1 MKILTINQK
10 LGLAKVLVE
19 TLEDLWHLSNILE
32 NGDKISSSTF
42 RVVKFGDSEERKP
55 VFITIGLEDSEF
67 DKSVNRLRL
76 RGKILSGHPE
86 DFVQLG
92 RYHTIEVTLQDKIE
106 IHKEWK
112 SFHIKQ
118 LKDAEKESKRPL
130 VSILVLD
137 DEKAITATL
146 RGYGIEYG
154 PEFSNSGSKKSDDYD
169 EKMLQYFGNIL
180 SYLERSKEKLIIAGP
195 GFAKDNFKKFLS
207 QKNPTL
213 LKNAIFETCSYA
225 ERPGINEL
233 MKRGVIEQ
241 VVGEQRLEKEEKLI
255 EDFIREL
262 NKNTGLVAYGL
273 EAVELAISSSAVS
286 KLLVLDELLRSDK
299 KIQSLVESAEKMRA
313 ELIIFSKETDPGIK
327 LKSFS
332 GIAAI
337 LRFKIS

>member
-10 LGLAKVLVE
+10 LGIAKVVVE

-42 RVVKFGDSEERKP
+42 RVVKFGDKEERKP
-55 VFITIGLEDSEF
+55 VFITLGLEDSEF

-106 IHKEWK
+106 IQKEWK

-130 VSILVLD
+130 VFILVLD

-180 SYLERSKEKLIIAGP
+180 AYIEKHTNKIIIAGP
-195 GFAKDNFKKFLS
+195 GFAKDNFKKFIS
-207 QKNPTL
+207 QKNPTF
-213 LKNAIFETCSYA
+213 LKNIVFETCSYA
-225 ERPGINEL
+225 ERTGVNEL
-233 MKRGVIEQ
+233 MKRGVIEKIA
-241 VVGEQRLEKEEKLI
+241 GEQRLEKEEKLI

-262 NKNTGLVAYGL
+262 NKNTGLVAYGT

-286 KLLVLDELLRSDK
+286 KLLILDELLRSDK
-299 KIQSLVESAEKMRA
+299 KVQSLAEQAEKLRA
-313 ELIIFSKETDPGIK
+313 ELIIFSKETEPGIK

-337 LRFKIS
+337 LRFSIS